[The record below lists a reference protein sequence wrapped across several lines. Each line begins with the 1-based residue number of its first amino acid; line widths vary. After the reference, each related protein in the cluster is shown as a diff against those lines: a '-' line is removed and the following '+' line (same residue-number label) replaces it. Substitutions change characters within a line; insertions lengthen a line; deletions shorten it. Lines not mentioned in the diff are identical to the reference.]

1 MSWCLLVV
9 GFEGVVFSLFS
20 CALHTGLPTPSSGR
34 GSHPRLPTRAG
45 PFPGGATGLRGSVPR
60 RNRMEVGDVSQG
72 CWEMAWP
79 PREGKGM
86 GAEPILSGETS
97 ILSNTLPDRFPL
109 GLGLH

>member
-1 MSWCLLVV
+1 
-9 GFEGVVFSLFS
+9 
-20 CALHTGLPTPSSGR
+20 
-34 GSHPRLPTRAG
+34 
-45 PFPGGATGLRGSVPR
+45 
-60 RNRMEVGDVSQG
+60 MEVGDVSQG